1 MCDFFGAILDHG
13 FLRDVASFFSPFAY
27 AYSRQY
33 ASPYHGLMNQED
45 VRKCHVVAH
54 AATQCSSFDQL
65 HKVIILWPNGPNVST
80 RSTPENAFCS
90 LEGF

>member
-13 FLRDVASFFSPFAY
+13 FLR
-27 AYSRQY
+27 
-33 ASPYHGLMNQED
+33 D